1 MKGLSS
7 KGIALG
13 VDVIGPKTLQ
23 AGAVKG
29 LITSLHVA
37 KHLDFL
43 PPLMSVCGESNILNF
58 LLQEFP
64 ALSS

>member
-1 MKGLSS
+1 MKGFSS
-7 KGIALG
+7 RGIALG
-13 VDVIGPKTLQ
+13 VDVIGPELLQ

-43 PPLMSVCGESNILNF
+43 PICGESNIRNF

-64 ALSS
+64 AFCS